1 MGLGWEPGLGRAQ
14 VGHKSD
20 DGRGETWNSP
30 LVEALMRSKVRL
42 VARSRSTTPTLL
54 LLPSHPNL
62 KMPGAARSA
71 QPPAYATMGV
81 I

>member
-1 MGLGWEPGLGRAQ
+1 
-14 VGHKSD
+14 
-20 DGRGETWNSP
+20 
-30 LVEALMRSKVRL
+30 MRSKVRL

>member
-1 MGLGWEPGLGRAQ
+1 
-14 VGHKSD
+14 
-20 DGRGETWNSP
+20 
-30 LVEALMRSKVRL
+30 MRSKVRL
-42 VARSRSTTPTLL
+42 VASPAPPGHLRSDLWPAPALPSPRRVTPTLP